1 MAFPPESFKK
11 TKHHKLFSEFTWTYV
26 NSFEIQIST
35 KQLLFAQLDH
45 IFIRIQNFV
54 IIIYIAINSLLEF

>member
-35 KQLLFAQLDH
+35 KQLLFAQLDLNLKLNLNK
-45 IFIRIQNFV
+45 IINFI
-54 IIIYIAINSLLEF
+54 L